1 MIRKI
6 LWLILH
12 PFYENNFTKGA
23 ITNVVNFFKPD
34 FVMIDGNKI
43 YIDKDDR
50 VISTELILSGK
61 WEEFEIGLFR
71 QNINPGNVVIDIGA
85 HIGLYTLIAAKKVGP
100 KGKVYAFEP
109 LEKNFKLLKKNVEV
123 NGYKNV
129 VLVNKAVSNK
139 NGKSKLFLSNE
150 DNFGDQ
156 RIYDPEGNRRSTSI
170 RTIKLDTFFKNK
182 EKRINVIKMDI
193 QGSEVKALTGA
204 SEVLRKNKKMKI
216 LTEFWPRGLHLSG
229 SSGRDY
235 LELLK
240 VYKFKVYDI
249 DSAANKVSK
258 ISFQRLLK
266 NYPKGSLFNAN
277 LLCVKSQ

>member
-1 MIRKI
+1 MILVFGKI
-6 LWLILH
+6 YKNIGRGVLWTVVHQI
-12 PFYENNFTKGA
+12 YENPYTKA
-23 ITNVVNFFKPD
+23 VVSPVVNFFKPESLIIGGHR
-34 FVMIDGNKI
+34 M

-50 VISTELILSGK
+50 VISLELILSGK
-61 WEEFEIGLFR
+61 WEKFEASLFE
-71 QNINPGNVVIDIGA
+71 QNIKPGNIVIDIGA
-85 HIGLYTLIAAKKVGP
+85 HIGYYTLIAAKRVGP

-109 LEKNFKLLKKNVEV
+109 LPKNFELLKKNVEV

-216 LTEFWPRGLHLSG
+216 LTEFWPRGLYLSG

-240 VYKFKVYDI
+240 
-249 DSAANKVSK
+249 
-258 ISFQRLLK
+258 
-266 NYPKGSLFNAN
+266 YPKSRFNR
-277 LLCVKSQ
+277 C